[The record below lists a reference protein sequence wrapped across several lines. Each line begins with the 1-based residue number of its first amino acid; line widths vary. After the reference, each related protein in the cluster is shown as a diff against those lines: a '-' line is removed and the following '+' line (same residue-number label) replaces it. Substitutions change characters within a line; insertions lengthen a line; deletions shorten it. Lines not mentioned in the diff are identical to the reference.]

1 MSACFNTKQAPGAAP
16 PPLIQRGA
24 ALPARS
30 VGLLSDRTGMHI
42 GMLYAAAAYAVWGL
56 FPLYF
61 KALQS
66 IAPEQILLHRMVW
79 SLGFLLIVLAWRRQW
94 AWLGDVLKR
103 PKVLAGF
110 AASAVLLSS
119 NWFIYIWAVNNGR
132 VVDSSLGYFINP
144 LFNVLLGFLLLR
156 ERLRPVQWTAV
167 ALAAAGVAWLTWQSG
182 HLPWIAL
189 ALATTFGLYGLLRKT
204 AALGAL
210 EGLALE
216 TLLLF
221 PLALG
226 YLVVLTLHHEN
237 QFLSAST
244 AQQWLL
250 AAAGPITAIP
260 LLLFAAGA
268 RRISLSLLGLL
279 QYIGPTL
286 QLLLGVWLY
295 HEPFGGIRLVGFVLI
310 WSALAVYSLEGLWN
324 NWAAKSRA

>member
-1 MSACFNTKQAPGAAP
+1 MNQGILFAAGA
-16 PPLIQRGA
+16 
-24 ALPARS
+24 
-30 VGLLSDRTGMHI
+30 
-42 GMLYAAAAYAVWGL
+42 YAAWGL

-66 IAPEQILLHRMVW
+66 IPPAQILLHRMLW
-79 SLGFLLIVLAWRRQW
+79 SLVFLVIVLTWRRQW
-94 AWLGDVLKR
+94 AWLADVMRR

-110 AASAVLLSS
+110 TASALLLST

-144 LFNVLLGFLLLR
+144 LVNVLLGFLLLR
-156 ERLRPVQWTAV
+156 ERLRPVQWFAV
-167 ALAAAGVAWLTWQSG
+167 GLAAAGVAWLTWQTG
-182 HLPWIAL
+182 QLPWVAL
-189 ALATTFGLYGLLRKT
+189 SLAGSFGLYGLLRKT

-226 YLVVLTLHHEN
+226 YLAVLTMDGSN
-237 QFLSAST
+237 AFLGAST
-244 AQQWLL
+244 PQQLL
-250 AAAGPITAIP
+250 MAAAGPITAIP
-260 LLLFAAGA
+260 LLMFAAGA
-268 RRISLSLLGLL
+268 RRIPLSLLGML

-295 HEPFGGIRLVGFVLI
+295 HEPFGGARLVGFALI
-310 WSALAVYSLEGLWN
+310 WSALAVYSMEGVWRT
-324 NWAAKSRA
+324 WRGRAGAA

>member
-1 MSACFNTKQAPGAAP
+1 
-16 PPLIQRGA
+16 
-24 ALPARS
+24 
-30 VGLLSDRTGMHI
+30 
-42 GMLYAAAAYAVWGL
+42 ML
-56 FPLYF
+56 
-61 KALQS
+61 
-66 IAPEQILLHRMVW
+66 W
-79 SLGFLLIVLAWRRQW
+79 SLGFLLVVLAWRKQW
-94 AWLGDVLKR
+94 TWLGDVLKR
-103 PKVLAGF
+103 PKILAGF
-110 AASAVLLSS
+110 AASALLLSS
-119 NWFIYIWAVNNGR
+119 NWFIYIWAVNQGR

-144 LFNVLLGFLLLR
+144 LLNVLLGFLLLR

-167 ALAAAGVAWLTWQSG
+167 ALAAAGVTWLTWQGG

-189 ALATTFGLYGLLRKT
+189 ALAVTFGLYGLLRKT

-226 YLVVLTLHHEN
+226 YLVVLTLHHDN
-237 QFLSAST
+237 QFLSAPA

-268 RRISLSLLGLL
+268 RRIPLSLLGLL

-295 HEPFGGIRLVGFVLI
+295 HEPFGGVRVIGFALI

-324 NWAAKSRA
+324 NWMAKSGA

>member
-1 MSACFNTKQAPGAAP
+1 MN
-16 PPLIQRGA
+16 
-24 ALPARS
+24 
-30 VGLLSDRTGMHI
+30 I
-42 GMLYAAAAYAVWGL
+42 GMLYAAAAYAAWGL
-56 FPLYF
+56 FPVYF

-66 IAPEQILLHRMVW
+66 IAPTEILMHRMLW
-79 SLGFLLIVLAWRRQW
+79 SLLFLAMVIAWRRQW
-94 AWLGDVLKR
+94 AWLGDVVRR

-119 NWFIYIWAVNNGR
+119 NWFIYIWAVNNDR
-132 VVDSSLGYFINP
+132 VVDASLGYFINP
-144 LFNVLLGFLLLR
+144 LFNVLLGFLILR

-167 ALAAAGVAWLTWQSG
+167 ALAAAGVAWLTWQG
-182 HLPWIAL
+182 GQLPWVAL
-189 ALATTFGLYGLLRKT
+189 TLAVTFGLYGLLRKT

-221 PLALG
+221 PLALA
-226 YLVVLTLHHEN
+226 YLDVLTLQGKN
-237 QFLSAST
+237 GFAGAPLSL
-244 AQQWLL
+244 QLLL

-268 RRISLSLLGLL
+268 RRIPLSVLGLL

-295 HEPFGGIRLVGFVLI
+295 HEPFGGGRMFGFALI
-310 WSALAVYSLEGLWN
+310 WGALAVYSLEGVWRV
-324 NWAAKSRA
+324 WRGKQRAA

>member
-1 MSACFNTKQAPGAAP
+1 MN
-16 PPLIQRGA
+16 
-24 ALPARS
+24 
-30 VGLLSDRTGMHI
+30 I
-42 GMLYAAAAYAVWGL
+42 GMLYAAAAYAAWGL
-56 FPLYF
+56 FPVYF

-66 IAPEQILLHRMVW
+66 IAPTEILMHRMLW
-79 SLGFLLIVLAWRRQW
+79 SLLFLAMVIAWRRQW
-94 AWLGDVLKR
+94 AWLGDVVRR

-119 NWFIYIWAVNNGR
+119 NWFIYIWAVNNDR
-132 VVDSSLGYFINP
+132 VVDASLGYFINP
-144 LFNVLLGFLLLR
+144 LFNVLLGFLILR

-167 ALAAAGVAWLTWQSG
+167 ALAAAGVAWLTWQG
-182 HLPWIAL
+182 GQLPWVAL
-189 ALATTFGLYGLLRKT
+189 TLAVTFGLYGLLRKT

-221 PLALG
+221 PLALA
-226 YLVVLTLHHEN
+226 YLAVLTLQGKN
-237 QFLSAST
+237 GFASAPLSL
-244 AQQWLL
+244 QLLL

-268 RRISLSLLGLL
+268 RRIPLSVLGLL

-295 HEPFGGIRLVGFVLI
+295 HEPFGGGRMFGFALI
-310 WSALAVYSLEGLWN
+310 WGALAVYSLEGVWRV
-324 NWAAKSRA
+324 WRGKQRAA